1 MNFFKIL
8 LYIGQ
13 GDKTVFECTVSEQ
26 RTYLASLG
34 YPTDLFDRSYKQY
47 CCHMYFVPMWK
58 KVIMGVIAALIYPPI
73 LTYLLIKG
81 CFYKHIFHIDT
92 ISDFTS
98 MQEVIPNS
106 IRESYTPDSSVWD
119 NALGLRFADMPIVFS
134 LLIRYIAHPYFV
146 LKVTIKFALYRA
158 LIIRYSPEVL
168 IVHNEYSFTSS
179 ALTEYCRRNNI
190 LHINVMH
197 GEKLYYIRDSFFC
210 FDYCYVWD
218 RHYIELF
225 CSLNAEPKQF
235 VVAVPPSLA
244 IDTQLYI
251 NSDSYADI
259 KYYLA
264 YHSEED
270 IASIVNSL
278 KPAIEAGKT
287 VKYRLH
293 PRYGNKDILL
303 KYCSEDEIEDAEQI
317 PIQASVSNLKY
328 AVGSYSTVL
337 LQAWFSGK
345 TVVLDDVTFPSTY
358 DKLKSMHYMLAE
370 KPHIRLSNLNM
381 ICK

>member
-8 LYIGQ
+8 LYVGR
-13 GDKTVFECTVSEQ
+13 GDKTIFDYPVSAQ
-26 RTYLASLG
+26 KAYLASLG
-34 YPTDLFDRSYKQY
+34 TPTGLFDRSYKQY
-47 CCHMYFVPMWK
+47 CCQMLFIPLWK
-58 KVIMGVIAALIYPPI
+58 KTLMGITTVLIFPFVLIYF
-73 LTYLLIKG
+73 LVKGYLYG
-81 CFYKHIFHIDT
+81 RVRHIIA

-98 MQEVIPNS
+98 MQEAIPDS
-106 IRESYTPDSSVWD
+106 LRERYIPDSSVWD
-119 NALGLRFADMPIVFS
+119 NALGLRFTDIPIILS
-134 LLIRYIAHPYFV
+134 LLIQYITHPYFV

-168 IVHNEYSFTSS
+168 IIHNEYSFTSS
-179 ALTEYCRRNNI
+179 ALTEYCHLNNI
-190 LHINVMH
+190 IHINVMH

-218 RHYIELF
+218 QHYIELF
-225 CSLNAEPKQF
+225 RSLNAEPNQF
-235 VVAVPPSLA
+235 VVAVPPSLTIKTQSYIA
-244 IDTQLYI
+244 ADT
-251 NSDSYADI
+251 YADI

-264 YHSEED
+264 YNNEEE

-278 KPAIEAGKT
+278 KPFIAAGKT

-293 PRYGNKDILL
+293 PRYGNKDILM

-345 TVVLDDVTFPSTY
+345 TVVLDDVTFSSTY

>member
-8 LYIGQ
+8 LFIGQ
-13 GDKTVFECTVSEQ
+13 GNKTFFECTVSEQ
-26 RTYLASLG
+26 EAYLASLG
-34 YPTDLFDRSYKQY
+34 TPAGLFDRSYKQY
-47 CCHMYFVPMWK
+47 CCHMFFVPLWK
-58 KVIMGVIAALIYPPI
+58 RGLIGMIAALIYPFMLAYLI
-73 LTYLLIKG
+73 LKG
-81 CFYKHIFHIDT
+81 YFYRRICHVNA

-98 MQEVIPNS
+98 MREAIPDS
-106 IRESYTPDSSVWD
+106 IRGRYNPDSSVWD

-134 LLIRYIAHPYFV
+134 LWIRYIAHPYFV

-179 ALTEYCRRNNI
+179 ALTEYCHRNSI

-197 GEKLYYIRDSFFC
+197 GEKLYYIRDSFFS
-210 FDYCYVWD
+210 FDSCYVWD
-218 RHYIELF
+218 QHYIELF
-225 CSLNAEPKQF
+225 RSLNAEPNQF
-235 VVAVPPSLA
+235 VVAIPPSLT
-244 IDTQLYI
+244 IKTQSYI
-251 NSDSYADI
+251 ADDAYADI

-264 YHSEED
+264 YNNEEE

-278 KPAIEAGKT
+278 KPFIAAGKT

-293 PRYGNKDILL
+293 PRYGNKDILM

-345 TVVLDDVTFPSTY
+345 TVVLDDVTFPSIY

-370 KPHIRLSNLNM
+370 KPHIRLSKLNM